1 MFDMKRRDFIT
12 LLGAVA
18 AWPFAA
24 RAQQRTMPVIGF
36 LHFGSPGPFA
46 YQVAAFDQ
54 GLKETGYVEGQ
65 NVAIEYRWAEGQYD
79 QLPAL
84 ATDLISRKVEVIAAI
99 GPPCA
104 SAAKHATA
112 TIPIVF
118 TTGSDPVGDGLVA
131 SLARPSGNLTGVS
144 ILAVQLVPKR
154 LELLSELVSQ
164 GRMFALLVNPN
175 NGYSEPMIRDVQE
188 AAVIKGVRLNILRAS
203 SETGIDAAFAALA
216 NLHADALVIGDD
228 PFFVARQTQ
237 LVALAASYL
246 VPTAYQFREFAAAGG
261 LVSYGPSLAAAI
273 RQAGIYAGKI
283 IKGARPADLPVVQPT
298 KFELV
303 INLKTAK
310 ALGLD
315 VPPTLLAR
323 ADEVIE

>member
-1 MFDMKRRDFIT
+1 MRRRDFIT
-12 LLGAVA
+12 LLGSAA
-18 AWPFAA
+18 AWPLAA
-24 RAQQRTMPVIGF
+24 RAQQSRMSLIGF
-36 LHFGSPGPFA
+36 LHFGSPALFA
-46 YQVAAFDQ
+46 YQAAAFDQ
-54 GLKETGYVEGQ
+54 GLKETGYVERQ
-65 NVAIEYRWAEGQYD
+65 NVAIEYRWAEGSYD
-79 QLPAL
+79 RLPAL
-84 ATDLISRKVEVIAAI
+84 ATDLVSRNVDIITAI

-104 SAAKHATA
+104 SAAKHATS

-131 SLARPSGNLTGVS
+131 SLARPGGNLTGVS
-144 ILAVQLVPKR
+144 ILAVELVPKR
-154 LELLSELVSQ
+154 LELLSELVPQ
-164 GRMFALLVNPN
+164 ARTFALLVNPN
-175 NGYSEPMIRDVQE
+175 NGYTEPMIRDVQR
-188 AAVIKGVRLNILRAS
+188 AAGAKGVQLKILNAS
-203 SETGIDAAFAALA
+203 TESEIDAAFADLA
-216 NLHADALVIGDD
+216 NLQVDALVIGDD
-228 PFFVARQTQ
+228 PFFVARQNQ
-237 LVALAASYL
+237 LVALASRCA
-246 VPTAYQFREFAAAGG
+246 VPTAYQFREIVAAGG

-283 IKGARPADLPVVQPT
+283 VKGAKPAELPVVQPT